1 MKKNKAKFFHSFV
14 VPTNGKSPY
23 LENCL
28 KSLKNQKIKSRIII
42 TTSKPFKGI
51 KKISKKYGAKLYIFK
66 KHNNIADDWNRA
78 INKSNSKYVTI
89 AHQDDIYDKNYLVG
103 KVIEVNYRTSRV
115 LLISDLNSNLPITV
129 GGTTV
134 NRYCSSGMQTISM
147 AASQV
152 MAGCYDAV
160 IAGGA
165 ETISMMGAQNMDN
178 FVNNRL
184 AAEYPGIY
192 HPMGITAE
200 TVANRY
206 NISREAQDEYA
217 LESQMRTAAAQEAG
231 FFKDEIVPMETK
243 MMLMNKETG
252 ESKEVEVTVEKDE
265 CNRPTTTLEGLASLK
280 PVFDPEN
287 GSVTA
292 GNSSQLS
299 DGAAVSLIMSEDKAL
314 ELGLKPIAYFRGFT
328 TMGCEPD
335 EMGIGPVFSVP
346 KLLKQNGLSVEDIDL
361 WELNEAF
368 AVQVVY
374 CRDTLG
380 IPMEKLNVNGGSISI
395 GHPFGMTGARCVGHI
410 TRELQR
416 SDKQFGVVTMCVGG
430 GMGASGLFE
439 RYPS

>member
-1 MKKNKAKFFHSFV
+1 MKNAVIVDSVRTGLAKSHRGGFNMTRPDDMLSHIINNLLERNPNLAPEV
-14 VPTNGKSPY
+14 VEDVIMGCGSP
-23 LENCL
+23 E
-28 KSLKNQKIKSRIII
+28 
-42 TTSKPFKGI
+42 
-51 KKISKKYGAKLYIFK
+51 GAQG
-66 KHNNIADDWNRA
+66 HNLGRNAA
-78 INKSNSKYVTI
+78 
-89 AHQDDIYDKNYLVG
+89 
-103 KVIEVNYRTSRV
+103 V
-115 LLISDLNSNLPITV
+115 LSNLPITV

-231 FFKDEIVPMETK
+231 LFKDEIVPMETK

-299 DGAAVSLIMSEDKAL
+299 DGAASVVVMDSKLAEQKGL
-314 ELGLKPIAYFRGFT
+314 EPLGAFRGFAVA
-328 TMGCEPD
+328 GCEPD
-335 EMGIGPVFSVP
+335 EMGIGPVYAIP
-346 KLLKQNGLSVEDIDL
+346 RLLERNNLSVDDIDL

-368 AVQVVY
+368 ASQALY
-374 CRDTLG
+374 CRDKLG
-380 IPMEKLNVNGGSISI
+380 IDNEKLNVNGGSISI
-395 GHPFGMTGARCVGHI
+395 GHPFGMTGERLVGHI
-410 TRELQR
+410 LLEGKRR
-416 SDKQFGVVTMCVGG
+416 KAKNVVVTMCIGG
-430 GMGASGLFE
+430 GMGAAGLFE
-439 RYPS
+439 VF